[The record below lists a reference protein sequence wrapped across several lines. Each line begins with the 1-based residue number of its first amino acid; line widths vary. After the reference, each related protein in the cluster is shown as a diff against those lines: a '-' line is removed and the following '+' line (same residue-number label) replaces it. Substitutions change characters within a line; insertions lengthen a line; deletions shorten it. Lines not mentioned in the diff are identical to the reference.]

1 MNIGYE
7 FKDEKLLDL
16 ALTHISLA
24 NDMKKDS
31 NQRLEFLGDSIL
43 SYIIAVE
50 IYKLYPDCY
59 EGDLTKIRAALVCE
73 KSLAELA
80 RELDLGSG
88 IKFGRSEAKSDG
100 VHKASILA
108 DTFEAVLGA
117 IYLDSDDETVKE
129 WTLKVFGDRI
139 KNVEFSG
146 SVNYKSELQI
156 HFQKRDKNTDVV
168 RYTLKSKSGPDHNPS
183 FTVEAVYQDKVIGY
197 GAGKSRKIAEQN
209 AAKDAF
215 ERMGIKI

>member
-7 FKDEKLLDL
+7 FKNKRLLDL

-31 NQRLEFLGDSIL
+31 NQRLEFLGDSVL
-43 SYIIAVE
+43 SFVIASE
-50 IYKLYPDCY
+50 IYRLHPECD

-80 RELDLGSG
+80 GELELGTG

-117 IYLDSDDETVKE
+117 IYLDSDVETAKKWV
-129 WTLKVFGDRI
+129 LRVFGDRI
-139 KNVEFSG
+139 KDAEISAEI
-146 SVNYKSELQI
+146 NYKSELQI
-156 HFQKRDKNTDVV
+156 FPK
-168 RYTLKSKSGPDHNPS
+168 
-183 FTVEAVYQDKVIGY
+183 A
-197 GAGKSRKIAEQN
+197 
-209 AAKDAF
+209 
-215 ERMGIKI
+215 

>member
-7 FKDEKLLDL
+7 FKNERLLDL

-31 NQRLEFLGDSIL
+31 NQRLEFLGDSVL
-43 SYIIAVE
+43 SFVVASE
-50 IYKLYPDCY
+50 IYRLHPECD

-73 KSLAELA
+73 KSLAEIA
-80 RELDLGSG
+80 GELELGEG

-117 IYLDSDDETVKE
+117 IYLDSDVETAKKWV
-129 WTLKVFGDRI
+129 LKVFGDRI
-139 KNVEFSG
+139 KNAEISADI
-146 SVNYKSELQI
+146 NYKSELQI
-156 HFQKRDKNTDVV
+156 FFQKRDKNTEVV
-168 RYTLKSKSGPDHNPS
+168 RYRLINKSGPDHNPNFS
-183 FTVEAVYQDKVIGY
+183 VEAVYQEKIIGI
-197 GAGKSRKIAEQN
+197 GKGKSRKIAEQN

-215 ERMGIKI
+215 ERMEK